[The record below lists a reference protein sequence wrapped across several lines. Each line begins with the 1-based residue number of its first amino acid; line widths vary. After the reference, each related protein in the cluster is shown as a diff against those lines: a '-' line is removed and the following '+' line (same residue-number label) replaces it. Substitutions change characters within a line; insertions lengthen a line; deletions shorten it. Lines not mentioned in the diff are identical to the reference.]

1 MVDQIRLDEE
11 QFHRVAK
18 FYDRGYDGAYQSI
31 LTSGGKSIFMNYQ
44 MTVTLTDQEYQT
56 LAAEAAKRGDS
67 PETLLRDL
75 IRHLP
80 LASTTER
87 SMTGRELAEKLYR
100 EGKLLNL
107 ATQRP
112 LSPEEQAERERL
124 ARLFASDKPA
134 SKMVIE
140 DRGPY

>member
-1 MVDQIRLDEE
+1 M
-11 QFHRVAK
+11 A
-18 FYDRGYDGAYQSI
+18 
-31 LTSGGKSIFMNYQ
+31 YQ
-44 MTVTLTDQEYQT
+44 MTVTLTDQEYQM
-56 LAAEAAKRGDS
+56 LAAEAARRGEP

-75 IRHLP
+75 IQHLQP
-80 LASTTER
+80 ASAEKR